1 MRKRLKIALAALF
14 VALLS
19 LILLALLHTPTPE
32 LAYQGKTLR
41 QWLLLLDSDTAHK
54 AQNDDSAR
62 AIESMG
68 KQALP
73 VLIHILE
80 KRPAQVWLAK
90 VEAWAVRFRLWRAPD
105 LPLDEWQYRAARGC
119 CILGGWIDLDITP
132 AIPALAYHATNAA
145 SWRLEPYMWG
155 LVYSGPVG
163 LSIVTNLLASA
174 ASPQVREEAARS
186 LWITPKVRTPE
197 IAKAL
202 LSATRDVDASVRV
215 TAILS
220 LQSFLRHKGLD
231 AVIVPGVVQR
241 LQDTNSE
248 VRRWT
253 IQLLANYSSAPGVGA
268 AMSNLLSDPVPQVA
282 SEAERALY
290 GSVSNAAVG
299 TRPRQ

>member
-1 MRKRLKIALAALF
+1 MSRRVLIALA
-14 VALLS
+14 VLL
-19 LILLALLHTPTPE
+19 LGLLGMIILAFFPGPAPE
-32 LAYQGKTLR
+32 PAYQGKSLKH
-41 QWLLLLDSDTAHK
+41 WLLLLDSDTGHK

-73 VLIHILE
+73 VLIHILQR
-80 KRPAQVWLAK
+80 RPAPVWLSK
-90 VEAWAVRFRLWRAPD
+90 VEAWAVRFHLWHEPE

-155 LVYSGPVG
+155 LVYSGPEG
-163 LSIVTNLLASA
+163 LSIVTNLLATA

-186 LWITPKVRTPE
+186 LWITPAIRTPG
-197 IAKAL
+197 IANAL

-215 TAILS
+215 TSILS
-220 LQSFLRHKGLD
+220 LQSFLRQKGLD
-231 AVIVPGVVQR
+231 EVIVPGVIQR

-253 IQLLANYSSAPGVGA
+253 LQLLANYSSSPGVSA
-268 AMSNLLSDPVPQVA
+268 AVSNLSSDPVPEVQ
-282 SEAERALY
+282 SEAERVLH
-290 GSVSNAAVG
+290 GSHSDG
-299 TRPRQ
+299 GQK